1 MMFCPRC
8 GNQINGGLKFCK
20 TCGLPVA
27 QISTYVATGGTAP
40 LSPQP
45 QPAPP
50 AVLPLE
56 QLEYLT
62 PKQQMLL
69 TILLFAFS
77 TPIIAIL
84 SEMLGL
90 PGEIT
95 ALAAILTPI
104 GIGWSVLHYKA
115 QMRRREY
122 LRQQAMALPM
132 QPPQMP
138 PPAYQAALSPPPTN
152 PLGEARRGSVV
163 EDETRKLPEKR

>member
-1 MMFCPRC
+1 MFCPRC

-20 TCGLPVA
+20 TCGLPLA

-40 LSPQP
+40 LSQQP

-50 AVLPLE
+50 ALE

-62 PKQQMLL
+62 PKQQMIL
-69 TILLFAFS
+69 TILLFVFS
-77 TPIIAIL
+77 IPAIAIV

-90 PGEIT
+90 PEEII
-95 ALAAILTPI
+95 ALASVLMPI
-104 GIGWSVLHYKA
+104 GIGWSVFHYKA

-122 LRQQAMALPM
+122 LRQQAMAMPM
-132 QPPQMP
+132 QTPQMP
-138 PPAYQAALSPPPTN
+138 PPVYQAALTPPPTN
-152 PLGEARRGSVV
+152 PLADVTRGSVI